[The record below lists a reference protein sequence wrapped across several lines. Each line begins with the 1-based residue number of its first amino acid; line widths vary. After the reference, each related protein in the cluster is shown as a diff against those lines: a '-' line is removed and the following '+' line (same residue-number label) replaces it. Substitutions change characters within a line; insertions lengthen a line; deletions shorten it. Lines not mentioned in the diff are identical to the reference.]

1 VRVLTDLRT
10 SRDLLVNLTLRE
22 IRGKYKRTALGQ
34 VWSLVN
40 PIAQMATYS
49 VVFAILLKA
58 KPPSGDPS
66 GLNIFALWLS
76 CGLLPWLFFSNAVTT
91 GMSVLVTNANLINK
105 VYFPRETLVIAN
117 VLSWLFTHCIEMSV
131 LVVAVLIFGGS
142 PLPFLPVTIFFMFLM
157 AVFALGVSLL
167 LSIANVYFRDTQH
180 FVAILM
186 QLWFYLTPIV
196 YPISIVEKEAAR
208 HKQAWWVDIY
218 RLNPIERFTEVF
230 RNTIYDGRLPSLS
243 NTLVIVGVS
252 GATLVVGYRL
262 FKRYEG
268 RLAEEL

>member
-1 VRVLTDLRT
+1 LTDLRS
-10 SRDLLVNLTLRE
+10 SRELLVNLTLRD

-34 VWSLVN
+34 VWSLIN
-40 PIAQMATYS
+40 PIAQMATYA
-49 VVFAILLKA
+49 VVFSILLTVQPK
-58 KPPSGDPS
+58 KGDPS
-66 GLNIFALWLS
+66 GLDVFALWLS
-76 CGLLPWLFFSNAVTT
+76 CALLPWLFFSNTVTT
-91 GMSVLVTNANLINK
+91 GMGVLVTNANLINK

-117 VLSWLFTHCIEMSV
+117 VLSWLFTHCFEMTV
-131 LVVAVLIFGGS
+131 LVIAVLIFGGN
-142 PLPFLPVTIFFMFLM
+142 PLPFLPVTLFFMLVL

-196 YPISIVEKEAAR
+196 YPISIVAGK
-208 HKQAWWVDIY
+208 KPGLVGIY

-230 RNTIYDGRLPSLS
+230 RNTVYDGRLPTLVNTLFLVGVSS
-243 NTLVIVGVS
+243 ATLVI
-252 GATLVVGYRL
+252 GYWL